1 MNAMNDF
8 DQDPLNDAPLLR
20 SVPRT
25 DPFEVP
31 EGFFDRFPELVM
43 AKVERPLPL
52 WLRAWNT
59 WWKAHPALR
68 IASIA
73 LVIGAFAMPFMNM
86 NGGQG
91 SPDVYAGLET
101 EAVRPD
107 AVEALFYDDES
118 LMAALATDDE
128 AFAAVGHG
136 VSDEALAAYVDQQDL
151 PLEQIIEE
159 L

>member
-1 MNAMNDF
+1 MNAMNDL

-20 SVPRT
+20 SVPHT

-31 EGFFDRFPELVM
+31 EGFFDRFPQLVM
-43 AKVERPLPL
+43 AKVERPQPR
-52 WLRAWNT
+52 WGRAWNA
-59 WWKAHPALR
+59 WSHAHPALR
-68 IASIA
+68 LAGIA
-73 LVIGAFAMPFMNM
+73 LIVGALCLPFLDSSPKAPESFAELQ
-86 NGGQG
+86 QG
-91 SPDVYAGLET
+91 PAP
-101 EAVRPD
+101 PD

-128 AFAAVGHG
+128 AFVAVGHG

-151 PLEQIIEE
+151 PLELIIEE